1 MNMNNYFFSIIKL
14 DKMDNKY
21 RQYRFTVDSEDA
33 TIDAVDTSRYN
44 WKLNMG
50 HIIQN
55 NSKVFM
61 SIETIH
67 SSVKNDVLQ
76 KNLGEIPYPD
86 NQIVGDEL
94 ANCIIQLQHIMI
106 AQGNFKTHCYEIRC
120 PNVVSRYVW
129 DSNPNISTPVIYK
142 GPFSLQNSNPKDAYI
157 FEVSPDICNS
167 DFVLHIYN
175 NLRRDNDW
183 HKFSI
188 SFILHEYRE

>member
-1 MNMNNYFFSIIKL
+1 
-14 DKMDNKY
+14 MDNKY
-21 RQYRFTVDSEDA
+21 RQYRFTVDSA
-33 TIDAVDTSRYN
+33 DAVRNPADASRYN

-67 SSVKNDVLQ
+67 SSIKSDALQ
-76 KNLGEIPYPD
+76 TTLGVVPYVQHQIGGNEI
-86 NQIVGDEL
+86 

-106 AQGNFKTHCYEIRC
+106 AQGNSQTHCYEIRC
-120 PNVVSRYVW
+120 PNVVSRYLW
-129 DSNPNISTPVIYK
+129 DSYPNSTMPVIYK
-142 GPFSLQNSNPKDAYI
+142 GPLSLQNTNPKEAYI

-167 DFVLHIYN
+167 DFILHIYN
-175 NLRRDNDW
+175 NVRTDNDW

-188 SFILHEYRE
+188 TFILHEYRE

>member
-1 MNMNNYFFSIIKL
+1 
-14 DKMDNKY
+14 MDNKY
-21 RQYRFTVDSEDA
+21 RQYRFTVDSEHA

-61 SIETIH
+61 SIESIH
-67 SSVKNDVLQ
+67 SSTVLDLSHTD
-76 KNLGEIPYPD
+76 LGVIQDAAHEIA
-86 NQIVGDEL
+86 GDDI
-94 ANCIIQLQHIMI
+94 ANCIIQLQNIMI
-106 AQGNFKTHCYEIRC
+106 SQGNFKTHCYEIRC

-142 GPFSLQNSNPKDAYI
+142 GPLSLQNTNPKEAYI

-167 DFVLHIYN
+167 DFNLHIYN
-175 NLRRDNDW
+175 NIRTDNDW

-188 SFILHEYRE
+188 TFILHEYRE